1 MKKNAVVGNLML
13 LTAALIWGLA
23 FVAQSVG
30 ADRMAPMTFQFCR
43 SLTAV
48 LTLIPLVAIGD
59 RGKNDGKTFFTRFR
73 DKRLLLGGLCCGLG
87 MFLGNAFQ
95 QVGLVYT
102 SPGKSGFITAMY
114 IVLVP
119 LLGLFLHQR
128 LRGRVWISVGLAVL
142 GLYFLSLSGADGV
155 NLGDALTLV
164 CALFFAIQ
172 ITCIDRVSP
181 YVDCLRLSLI
191 QTMVTCVLSFFSML
205 LFEGM
210 DLSAAPSCAVPIL
223 YTGVLSMGIAYTLQ
237 ITGQKK
243 SSNVALA
250 SLILS
255 LESVFSALFGW
266 LILKAA
272 LSPRELFG
280 CVLVFGAIVLAQLPA
295 KKAVPA

>member
-1 MKKNAVVGNLML
+1 MKKNSLVGNLML
-13 LTAALIWGLA
+13 LTAAVIWGLA

-30 ADRMAPMTFQFCR
+30 VDRMAPMTFQFCR
-43 SLTAV
+43 SFTAV
-48 LTLIPLVAIGD
+48 LTLIPIILIGD
-59 RGKNDGKTFFTRFR
+59 RKKQDGKTFFKRFL
-73 DKRLLLGGLCCGLG
+73 DKRLLLGGLLCGLG

-119 LLGLFLHQR
+119 LLGLFLHQK
-128 LRGRVWISVGLAVL
+128 LQGKVWLSVGLAVL
-142 GLYFLSLSGADGV
+142 GLYFLSISGAAAI
-155 NLGDALTLV
+155 NIGDVLTLG
-164 CALFFAIQ
+164 CALFFAVQ

-181 YVDCLRLSLI
+181 HVDCLRLSFL
-191 QTMVTCVLSFFSML
+191 QTLVTCVLSFFSML
-205 LFEGM
+205 LFEGL
-210 DLSAAPSCAVPIL
+210 DFSAVPNCVVPIL

-243 SSNVALA
+243 ASNVALA

-266 LILKAA
+266 LILKSA
-272 LSPRELFG
+272 LSPRELLG
-280 CVLVFGAIVLAQLPA
+280 CGLVFAAIVLAQLPSR
-295 KKAVPA
+295 KAAVV

>member
-1 MKKNAVVGNLML
+1 ML
-13 LTAALIWGLA
+13 LTAAVIWGLA

-30 ADRMAPMTFQFCR
+30 VDHMAPMTFQFCR

-48 LTLIPLVAIGD
+48 LTLVPIVLIAD
-59 RGKNDGKTFFTRFR
+59 RKVQDGKNFFTRFR
-73 DKRLLLGGLCCGLG
+73 DKRLLLGGLFCGLG

-119 LLGLFLHQR
+119 LLGLFLHQKV
-128 LRGRVWISVGLAVL
+128 RGRVWISVALAVL
-142 GLYFLSLSGADGV
+142 GLYFLSVSGAAAI
-155 NLGDALTLV
+155 NIGDILTLG

-172 ITCIDRVSP
+172 ITCIDWVSP
-181 YVDCLRLSLI
+181 YVDCLRLSLL
-191 QTMVTCVLSFFSML
+191 QTLVTCILSFISML
-205 LFEGM
+205 LWEGF
-210 DLSAAPSCAVPIL
+210 DLSALPTCVVPIL

-243 SSNVALA
+243 ASNVALA

-280 CVLVFGAIVLAQLPA
+280 CGLVFAAIVLAQLPA

>member
-1 MKKNAVVGNLML
+1 ML
-13 LTAALIWGLA
+13 LTAAVIWGLA

-30 ADRMAPMTFQFCR
+30 VDHMAPMTFQFCR
-43 SLTAV
+43 SFTAV
-48 LTLIPLVAIGD
+48 LTLVPIVLIAD
-59 RGKNDGKTFFTRFR
+59 RKAQDGKNFFTRFR
-73 DKRLLLGGLCCGLG
+73 DKRLLLGGLFCGLG

-119 LLGLFLHQR
+119 LLGLFLHQKV
-128 LRGRVWISVGLAVL
+128 RGRIWISVALAVL
-142 GLYFLSLSGADGV
+142 GLYFLSISGATSI
-155 NLGDALTLV
+155 NIGDLLTFG

-181 YVDCLRLSLI
+181 YVDCLRLSLL
-191 QTMVTCVLSFFSML
+191 QTLVTCILSFISML
-205 LFEGM
+205 LREGF
-210 DLSAAPSCAVPIL
+210 DLSALPSCTVPIL
-223 YTGVLSMGIAYTLQ
+223 YTGILSMGIAYTLQ
-237 ITGQKK
+237 IAGQKK
-243 SSNVALA
+243 ASNVALA

-266 LILKAA
+266 LILKIA

-280 CVLVFGAIVLAQLPA
+280 CCLVFAAIVLAQLPA

>member
-1 MKKNAVVGNLML
+1 MKKNQVAGNLML
-13 LTAALIWGLA
+13 LTAAVIWGLA

-30 ADRMAPMTFQFCR
+30 VSHMAPLSFQFCR
-43 SLTAV
+43 SFTAV
-48 LTLIPLVAIGD
+48 LTLIPIILVGD
-59 RGKNDGKTFFTRFR
+59 RGKRDGKNFFTRFR

-119 LLGLFLHQR
+119 LLGLFLHQK
-128 LRGRVWISVGLAVL
+128 LQGRVWISVALAVL
-142 GLYFLSLSGADGV
+142 GLYFLSISG
-155 NLGDALTLV
+155 NTTINIGDLLTLG

-172 ITCIDRVSP
+172 ITCIDRISSS
-181 YVDCLRLSLI
+181 VDCLRLSLL
-191 QTMVTCVLSFFSML
+191 QTLVTCVLSFVSML
-205 LFEGM
+205 FLEDF
-210 DLSAAPSCAVPIL
+210 DISAVSTCAVPIL
-223 YTGVLSMGIAYTLQ
+223 YTGVLSMGVAYTLQ

-243 SSNVALA
+243 ASNVALA

-280 CVLVFGAIVLAQLPA
+280 CALVFSAIVLAQLPS